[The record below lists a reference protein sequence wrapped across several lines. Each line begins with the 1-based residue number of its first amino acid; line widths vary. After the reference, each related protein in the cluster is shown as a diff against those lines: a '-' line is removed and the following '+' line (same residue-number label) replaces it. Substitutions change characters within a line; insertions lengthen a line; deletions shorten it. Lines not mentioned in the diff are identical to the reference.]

1 MFYQGCIPEEEDL
14 PSGSP
19 FCTSCITPMAMT
31 QALNKAKSPAAFR
44 SKAARTQ
51 THASQQYTPLLY
63 VRVVVL
69 AAEEST

>member
-1 MFYQGCIPEEEDL
+1 
-14 PSGSP
+14 
-19 FCTSCITPMAMT
+19 MAMT

-44 SKAARTQ
+44 SKAAKTQ

-63 VRVVVL
+63 VRVDVL